1 MASISRGTT
10 PTISLT
16 IPNLSTLDPAQ
27 IWLTLKNG
35 DIEIT
40 YDINTLNVDKENN
53 TISVSLTQQDTLSYS
68 PGFLYIQARILA
80 DNDRAFK
87 TPMLTLTVEDILKDG
102 IISRPTDL
110 NYGFSELITITT
122 QPQNYSGII
131 GSKYIMIVEAKGDT
145 LSYQWQ
151 KSTNKGETWISIDNA
166 TETTYSNDLQSDDNG
181 VLIRC
186 FISDVH
192 GETKISD
199 TATLTVI
206 S

>member
-16 IPNLSTLDPAQ
+16 IPNLATLDPAQ

-35 DIEIT
+35 DIEVT
-40 YDINTLNVDKENN
+40 YNIDTLNVDKDAN
-53 TISVSLTQQDTLSYS
+53 TISISLTQQDTLSYS

-80 DNDRAFK
+80 DNDKAFK
-87 TPMLTLTVEDILKDG
+87 TPIMTLTVEDILKDG
-102 IISRPTDL
+102 IIARPSDTDH
-110 NYGFSELITITT
+110 GFSELIIIVS
-122 QPQNYSGII
+122 QPQSYSGII
-131 GSKYIMIVEAKGDT
+131 GSKYTMSIEALGDT

-151 KSTNKGETWISIDNA
+151 KSTNKGETWTSIEDA
-166 TETTYSNDLQSDDNG
+166 IDTTYINELQESDNG
-181 VLIRC
+181 TMIRC
-186 FISDVH
+186 YISDVS

-199 TATLTVI
+199 TVTLTVT